1 MASGGT
7 VRIVDGSRIT
17 EDRVVQPGV
26 SWSGMGATQTLE
38 YLRGFLGVRIAWSRL
53 NGLLIVSGAFGV
65 FRRDTLT
72 DVGGFLPGS
81 LGEDM
86 ELTIRMHHEL
96 RPNWPTARVAYAP
109 DAVCWTQA
117 PDTVRGLRSQR
128 VRWQVGLLET
138 IWQHRGMLA
147 RRRYGAAGTVAM
159 PYVTIFEALSP
170 LVEVFGYAV
179 IAGLLI
185 LDLNSWPF
193 VVAIVAVSIVL
204 GQAQSIVA
212 LLIEESGFR
221 LYSRAEMTRLIGWG
235 LLEIFWFRPLIAFL
249 RAWATITLFVGHR
262 PAWGSIPRRTFDEE
276 PAEAVIPLT
285 R

>member
-1 MASGGT
+1 
-7 VRIVDGSRIT
+7 
-17 EDRVVQPGV
+17 
-26 SWSGMGATQTLE
+26 
-38 YLRGFLGVRIAWSRL
+38 
-53 NGLLIVSGAFGV
+53 
-65 FRRDTLT
+65 
-72 DVGGFLPGS
+72 
-81 LGEDM
+81 
-86 ELTIRMHHEL
+86 
-96 RPNWPTARVAYAP
+96 
-109 DAVCWTQA
+109 
-117 PDTVRGLRSQR
+117 
-128 VRWQVGLLET
+128 
-138 IWQHRGMLA
+138 
-147 RRRYGAAGTVAM
+147 M

-262 PAWGSIPRRTFDEE
+262 PTWGSIPRRTFDEE